1 MEDFKFSQALSWL
14 VCVLYIAVQLAIL
27 FICLCRSLIS
37 TVFIHIKAGLNIN
50 AGGGAQID
58 AG

>member
-14 VCVLYIAVQLAIL
+14 VCVLYIAVQLAL
-27 FICLCRSLIS
+27 SFICLCRSLIS

-50 AGGGAQID
+50 TGGLK
-58 AG
+58 